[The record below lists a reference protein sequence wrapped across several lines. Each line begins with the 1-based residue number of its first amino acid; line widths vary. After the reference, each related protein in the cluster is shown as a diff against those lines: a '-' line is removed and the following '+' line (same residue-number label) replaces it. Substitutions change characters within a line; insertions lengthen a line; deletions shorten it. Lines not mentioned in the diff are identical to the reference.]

1 MVEKSLKL
9 SSKNTT
15 PVEITSQA
23 LATRPLARNIKFCGK
38 KGAFPSRQSN
48 GDLAEDL
55 SKISD
60 DEVAGNLN
68 NKKEFLLNKIAW
80 ELMNPDYQKEKHR
93 KSTTVKKKDPMNK
106 TALSKK
112 TLAARTGSNAENEN
126 KKRLTSDIN
135 YDVLDKL
142 FDDEKAP
149 KRAKLE
155 KPIGDQMESLQQ
167 SSEECLLEPQGSE
180 EEEPDWNEDYSN
192 DDDDGRVKE
201 FDGDADLEFEDEGE
215 DNEDIIW

>member
-1 MVEKSLKL
+1 MELFLLDSLMVILQRTYLKSVMMRRDILCFCESL
-9 SSKNTT
+9 S
-15 PVEITSQA
+15 
-23 LATRPLARNIKFCGK
+23 
-38 KGAFPSRQSN
+38 
-48 GDLAEDL
+48 DLNPIYGFSL
-55 SKISD
+55 S
-60 DEVAGNLN
+60 VAGNLN